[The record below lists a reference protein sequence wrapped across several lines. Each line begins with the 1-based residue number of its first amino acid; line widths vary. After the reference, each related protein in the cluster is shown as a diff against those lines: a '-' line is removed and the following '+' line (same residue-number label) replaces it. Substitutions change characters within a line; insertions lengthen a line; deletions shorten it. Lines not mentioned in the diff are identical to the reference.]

1 MKRLLFTLAAAF
13 LLIGMSSF
21 RSNDDGVA
29 PAALQSFQSSFK
41 SATEVSWSV
50 SNDHY
55 KANFALNGQYVTAYY
70 AFDGKLMGLTR
81 NISSTQLPIS
91 LQASLKKDHDG
102 YWISNLFEMANEE
115 GTSYF
120 ITLENADSQ
129 VILKGSANEDW
140 YTFRK
145 QRKS

>member
-1 MKRLLFTLAAAF
+1 MKRLLFTLTAA
-13 LLIGMSSF
+13 LVLIGMSSF
-21 RSNDDGVA
+21 KSDDGVA

-41 SATEVSWSV
+41 SATEVSWTV
-50 SNDHY
+50 SNNHY

-70 AFDGKLMGLTR
+70 DLDGKMMGLTR
-81 NISSTQLPIS
+81 NISSVQLPIA
-91 LQASLKKDHDG
+91 LQASLKKDYDG

-120 ITLENADSQ
+120 ITLENADTQ
-129 VILKGSANEDW
+129 LTLKASSNEDW
-140 YTFRK
+140 YTFKK